1 MDKEQKELKKF
12 LEQQLEW
19 AKDQTR
25 ILGQIDTKLHQMK
38 SLAVYAAE
46 HDLPEYDINELNTR
60 INRLKKEVHMLER
73 QMHGTV
79 H

>member
-12 LEQQLEW
+12 LAQQLEW
-19 AKDQTR
+19 TKDKAR
-25 ILGQIDTKLHQMK
+25 ILNQIDEKLHQMK
-38 SLAVYAAE
+38 SIAVYAAE
-46 HDLPEYDINELNTR
+46 HDLPDYEINELNTR
-60 INRLKKEVHMLER
+60 ITRLKQEVQMLER